1 MKIKKKKI
9 FYDIH
14 CHAFNLSHAGLLAF
28 LNRFF
33 LDNTL
38 TFNDLLNGNLF
49 QILLQIIFP
58 SKSKKI
64 SKNKL
69 IKFLIRIFPVIIIIT
84 SLGIGVWY
92 WYYILTTY
100 LFDYDMKYVQIWK
113 LTVIWILSILA
124 FIFSIAL
131 IIILIIGFYNLKKFI
146 QGKKNLSQKISR
158 AVNVLSIFEND
169 IGRQLRYIE
178 LDYMSLNKPVKNEI
192 EKFHGKVNVSE
203 FNKRINSKWQQ
214 ANNSF
219 TIDGEQFNKVILTP
233 LIMDFNYKGFDD
245 LNKKKVH
252 YNLAPRKPIIDQAI
266 DLFNGIQD
274 YRKSTEF
281 DLLEVFPFLGIN
293 TENYDLGVNIK
304 ISSSVNVP
312 EALKQKVKYISE
324 TKNLILLKKL
334 NDEDIR
340 VIKSIIKNT
349 DDLVLVIKKIN
360 KIPDPYFG
368 EDGFPK
374 KNTLPKMLEKYF
386 GERTGEYTRKYT
398 GKYEDFID
406 NYEKL
411 FPNKKPDSDEIKTF
425 KNDVSSNFFS
435 GIKVYPPLGFNP
447 WPENDPEKFDKVNY
461 LYQFCCEK
469 NIPVTTH
476 CSDGGFVIIDKEIDW
491 EIVSPYT
498 WRKVLDKYP
507 KLKLNFAHFGV
518 EIKKTEHG
526 WGEWINEILSIIDDD
541 KFENVYT
548 DFSDIGKSNK
558 EYKKLVK
565 AINKFADKKFSNKPG
580 DKIKFYEKISGH
592 ILFGTD
598 FMVNLFGIDSYLEYL
613 EIFSLTDAFQSPLN
627 KLNFCKGN
635 PERFLFG

>member
-38 TFNDLLNGNLF
+38 TFNDLLNGNIF

-69 IKFLIRIFPVIIIIT
+69 IKFSIQIFPIIIIIT
-84 SLGIGVWY
+84 SLGIGIWY

-124 FIFSIAL
+124 FIFTIVL
-131 IIILIIGFYNLKKFI
+131 IVISIIGFNNLKKFI

-158 AVNVLSIFEND
+158 VVNVLSIFEND
-169 IGRQLRYIE
+169 IGRQLRYLE
-178 LDYMSLNKPVKNEI
+178 LDYMSLNRSVKNEI
-192 EKFHGKVNVSE
+192 EKFHGKVDVSE
-203 FNKRINSKWQQ
+203 FNERINSKWQQ

-233 LIMDFNYKGFDD
+233 LIMDFNYKGFDN

-266 DLFNGIQD
+266 DLFNGIHD
-274 YRKSTEF
+274 YRKNTKF
-281 DLLEVFPFLGIN
+281 KLLEIYPFLGIN
-293 TENYDLGVNIK
+293 TENYDLGDYIN
-304 ISSSVNVP
+304 ISSPIIIP
-312 EALKQKVKYISE
+312 ETLKQKVNYFSK
-324 TKNLILLKKL
+324 TGNLALLKKL
-334 NDEDIR
+334 NDED
-340 VIKSIIKNT
+340 VETLQAIIKDKN
-349 DDLVLVIKKIN
+349 DLRLFNEMKNRFN
-360 KIPDPYFG
+360 KLSFK
-368 EDGFPK
+368 ENGFPK
-374 KNTLPKMLEKYF
+374 KNTLPRMLEKYF
-386 GERTGEYTRKYT
+386 GEYT
-398 GKYEDFID
+398 GDYKSFIK
-406 NYEKL
+406 NYYKL
-411 FPNKKPDSDEIKTF
+411 FANKKSDSDEIKSF
-425 KNDVSSNFFS
+425 KNDVRSNFFS

-447 WPENDPEKFDKVNY
+447 WPENEPEKFDKVNY

-498 WRKVLDKYP
+498 WKKVLNIYP
-507 KLKLNFAHFGV
+507 NLKLNFAHFGV

-526 WGEWINEILSIIDDD
+526 WGEWINEILSIIYDDR
-541 KFENVYT
+541 FENVYT
-548 DFSDIGKSNK
+548 DFSDIGTSNK

-565 AINKFADKKFSNKPG
+565 AIKKFAHKKFSNKPS
-580 DKIKFYEKISGH
+580 DKIKLYKKLSEH

-598 FMVNLFGIDSYLEYL
+598 FMVNLFGIDSYIEYL
-613 EIFSLTDAFQSPLN
+613 EIFSKTDVFQSPLN
-627 KLNFCKGN
+627 KLKFCKYN